1 MIYLHRIPKFCKALQ
16 KKKSNILSHVF
27 SYQSGLE
34 QSKPIQYADSGLLAT
49 PPKFLPSLA
58 QILSLSSQFF
68 FLHETSFT
76 CALNYCVCPDGCHI
90 FICALRYTLPL
101 ATNLSLNSGI
111 FSFCSTIEFFLVK
124 KLCILK
130 KIRYTCVQ
138 YLNSPLCIYC
148 VIYNMYLYILGC

>member
-1 MIYLHRIPKFCKALQ
+1 MIYLYRIPKFWKALQ
-16 KKKSNILSHVF
+16 KKKKKAIFWAMCFLTSPAWNRVNPFSIQTQVYSQLPQSFSHYWLRFRLCLLS
-27 SYQSGLE
+27 
-34 QSKPIQYADSGLLAT
+34 
-49 PPKFLPSLA
+49 
-58 QILSLSSQFF
+58 F

-76 CALNYCVCPDGCHI
+76 CAWNSCVCPDGCHI
-90 FICALRYTLPL
+90 LICALGYTLPL

-148 VIYNMYLYILGC
+148 VIYNM

>member
-1 MIYLHRIPKFCKALQ
+1 MCFLTSRAWNRVNP
-16 KKKSNILSHVF
+16 F
-27 SYQSGLE
+27 S
-34 QSKPIQYADSGLLAT
+34 IDSGLLAT

-148 VIYNMYLYILGC
+148 VIYNMYLYLTHFVISSNSVSPNT